1 MMIISLDKFHF
12 TAATNTGKKASTA
25 EATSDKNLTALLADK
40 KNFKKIDTNG
50 DGILTAPEL
59 EKFKQ
64 KLADADNLESNGLSE
79 FAGFEKAFERLQA
92 QQGNLSVA
100 VRSTEKLTRFGISLA
115 DIKKIDNDFRYEKRS
130 EDTGFNVLAG
140 VYANATAKA
149 ENLTVDD
156 SNPLDTVVTAFLNG
170 LQDAAAAEDVVPTEE
185 TNKTTKANKKVE
197 AEKNSGLGGIFKTVL
212 GLIGIKL

>member
-1 MMIISLDKFHF
+1 MMMISLDKFHF

-25 EATSDKNLTALLADK
+25 EATKNLTALLADK

-64 KLADADNLESNGLSE
+64 KLADVESNGLSE

-92 QQGNLSVA
+92 QQGNLCVA

-212 GLIGIKL
+212 GFIGIKL